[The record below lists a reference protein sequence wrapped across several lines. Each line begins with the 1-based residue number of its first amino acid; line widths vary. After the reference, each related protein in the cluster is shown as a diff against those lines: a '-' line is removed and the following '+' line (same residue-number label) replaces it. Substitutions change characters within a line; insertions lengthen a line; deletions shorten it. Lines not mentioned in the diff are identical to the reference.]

1 MPSMS
6 LLHFI
11 GHIAKAVAEEK
22 EHENKALEKAA
33 KLVEREAKRELGK
46 YQDGAGPF
54 GAWPELADRTQD
66 DRVHKGFTANDPGRR
81 SGEMA
86 DGIGHEVGDRE
97 AVVGSNDDEM
107 VYFELGT
114 EKQPPRSVL
123 GMALVHKAPAV
134 ARILGEGVVQA
145 LVGKGVFLGRM
156 GID

>member
-1 MPSMS
+1 MPDLS
-6 LLHFI
+6 LVEFI
-11 GHIAKAVAEEK
+11 AHIAKAVAEEK
-22 EHENKALEKAA
+22 EHEHKALEKAA
-33 KLVEREAKRELGK
+33 KLVEREAKRELGN
-46 YQDGAGPF
+46 YQDAAGPF

-66 DRVHKGFTANDPGRR
+66 DRVKAGFTANDPGRR

-86 DGIGHEVGDRE
+86 DGIGHEVGDKE
-97 AVVGSNDDEM
+97 AVIGSNDDEM

-123 GMALVHKAPAV
+123 GMALVHKAPQV